1 MLGTAGIV
9 VPLVRRF
16 GFSPVLGYLGAG
28 AILGPL
34 ALGSFKDEVPF
45 LRWVTV
51 IDAQNVSDFADLGV
65 VFLLFLIGLEL
76 SYERLLTMR
85 RLVFGLGG
93 LQVVLS
99 TAVIGGIV
107 ALAGIPP
114 AAAVIIGSC
123 LSLSSTAIVIEILS
137 NQRRMS
143 TTTGRTSFSILLAQD
158 MAVVPILMF
167 VSILGNNV
175 GGSIVNGIVLA
186 VAQAALALAFIVI
199 VGRLLLRPLFRL
211 VAATGTS
218 ELFVAAILFVI
229 VGTRCCCR
237 RRGAVHGTRRV
248 RCRPAAGGNRVPQGH
263 RDDDRAVQGAAARGV
278 LLHRRHEHRF
288 SRARTRADL
297 AAGVR
302 WPA

>member
-51 IDAQNVSDFADLGV
+51 IDAKNVSDFADLGV

-85 RLVFGLGG
+85 RLVFGLGS

-99 TAVIGGIV
+99 TAVIGGVV

-123 LSLSSTAIVIEILS
+123 LSL
-137 NQRRMS
+137 
-143 TTTGRTSFSILLAQD
+143 
-158 MAVVPILMF
+158 
-167 VSILGNNV
+167 
-175 GGSIVNGIVLA
+175 VLHRHRHRSPVQPA
-186 VAQAALALAFIVI
+186 PHVDHD
-199 VGRLLLRPLFRL
+199 RP
-211 VAATGTS
+211 
-218 ELFVAAILFVI
+218 
-229 VGTRCCCR
+229 
-237 RRGAVHGTRRV
+237 H
-248 RCRPAAGGNRVPQGH
+248 Q
-263 RDDDRAVQGAAARGV
+263 
-278 LLHRRHEHRF
+278 LLHPARAGHGRRADPHVRVHPRQQRGRIDRQRHRARRH
-288 SRARTRADL
+288 
-297 AAGVR
+297 AGCAGA
-302 WPA
+302 WLSS